1 MCPTCLKIDLK
12 TASFHNPDAKPPPSE
27 RRKRSDRLAAQHLRD
42 ERRRRD
48 RGAAPEPA
56 HPPTAGEGV
65 LAGLSVQRYLVKS
78 KQHLGNVANRAKF
91 SRARSRLYRSLLL

>member
-1 MCPTCLKIDLK
+1 MQLDGRQLQIRRDVGVLDL
-12 TASFHNPDAKPPPSE
+12 PGVL
-27 RRKRSDRLAAQHLRD
+27 DRLAAQHLRD